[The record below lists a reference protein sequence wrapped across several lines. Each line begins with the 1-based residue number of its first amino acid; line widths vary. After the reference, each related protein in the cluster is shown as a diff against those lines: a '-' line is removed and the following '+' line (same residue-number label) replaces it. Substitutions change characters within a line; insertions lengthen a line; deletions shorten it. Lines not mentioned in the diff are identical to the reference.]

1 MKARITFILAP
12 KSDTQGEVWVNLVLE
27 NNNIQKVPLGVYG
40 PFNQWDP
47 MQEHILGDDEQTK
60 AEEEGS
66 EVYSDDEW
74 VEAFS
79 WFVKSYGFEEVMS
92 GREKGSFRHEVSF

>member
-1 MKARITFILAP
+1 MLNKDGIC
-12 KSDTQGEVWVNLVLE
+12 KSESR
-27 NNNIQKVPLGVYG
+27 
-40 PFNQWDP
+40 
-47 MQEHILGDDEQTK
+47 DDEQTK

-92 GREKGSFRHEVSF
+92 GRNKGSFRHEVSLFLLYI